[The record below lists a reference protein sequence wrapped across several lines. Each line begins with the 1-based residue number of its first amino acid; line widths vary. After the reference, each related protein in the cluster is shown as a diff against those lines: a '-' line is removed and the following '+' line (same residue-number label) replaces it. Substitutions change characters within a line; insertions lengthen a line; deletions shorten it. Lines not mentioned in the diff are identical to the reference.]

1 MSTHYHNPF
10 GSEYSNIGITK
21 GIDLRKSKNS
31 KDCIVVWF
39 MVLANPMQFI
49 CWKILHLMIVVL
61 YNEISISNRVC
72 NYCNNLIKTKKLKRM
87 YQESILCWINEKDWR
102 KSRKKYLMVDD
113 YLLHKE
119 IDRIKM
125 IIGIKKFPNNKT
137 LIGTDD

>member
-1 MSTHYHNPF
+1 
-10 GSEYSNIGITK
+10 
-21 GIDLRKSKNS
+21 
-31 KDCIVVWF
+31 
-39 MVLANPMQFI
+39 
-49 CWKILHLMIVVL
+49 
-61 YNEISISNRVC
+61 
-72 NYCNNLIKTKKLKRM
+72 M

-113 YLLHKE
+113 YLLDKE